1 MYIQYDK
8 ATNLKAL
15 IDGLKPILS
24 IDEEEFY
31 NHCFSI
37 QTGSGECLD
46 DWGRILNFGRGI
58 KTDPND
64 RKVFGFYN
72 GTNSFLNPPANFNNG
87 NWYKP
92 SIPIIQNLTDEAY
105 RQVLQLVYLSQIS
118 NGSVGNISKILNYY
132 YQKISMFK
140 KVRVKENISEVMTL
154 KIEFNFKLEPVE
166 INIFSINGVLPIPA
180 GVNYTIQDNLVF

>member
-8 ATNLKAL
+8 SANLKAL

-31 NHCFSI
+31 NDCFSI
-37 QTGSGECLD
+37 KTGTGTCLD
-46 DWGRILNFGRGI
+46 NWGRILNFGRGI
-58 KTDPND
+58 KTDPTD

-72 GTNSFLNPPANFNNG
+72 GTDPFLVPPSNFNNG
-87 NWYKP
+87 NWYKQTV
-92 SIPIIQNLTDEAY
+92 PIIQNLTDEAY

-118 NGSVGNISKILNYY
+118 NGSVGNIGKILNYY
-132 YQKISMFK
+132 YQSIDNLK
-140 KVRVKENISEVMTL
+140 KVRVKENLTQVMTL

-166 INIFSINGVLPIPA
+166 VKIFAISGVLPIPA
-180 GVNYTIQDNLVF
+180 GVSYTIQDNLTF

>member
-31 NHCFSI
+31 NDCFNI
-37 QTGSGECLD
+37 QTSSGNCLD
-46 DWGRILNFGRGI
+46 NWGRILNFSRGI
-58 KTDPND
+58 KVNPDD
-64 RKVFGFYN
+64 KKSFGFYN
-72 GTNSFLNPPANFNNG
+72 GTSSFLTPPSNFNNG
-87 NWYKP
+87 NWHIP
-92 SIPIIQNLTDEAY
+92 SAPIIQNLTDEAY

-132 YQKISMFK
+132 YHQIDGAK
-140 KVRVKENISEVMTL
+140 KVRVKENLTKTMTL

-166 INIFSINGVLPIPA
+166 INIFSINGVLPIPV
-180 GVNYTIQDNLVF
+180 GVSYTIQDNLVF

>member
-31 NHCFSI
+31 NHCFNI
-37 QTGSGECLD
+37 QTGSGDCLD
-46 DWGRILNFGRGI
+46 NWGRILNFSRGI

-72 GTNSFLNPPANFNNG
+72 GTGSFLNPPSNFNNG
-87 NWYKP
+87 NWYKQA
-92 SIPIIQNLTDEAY
+92 IPIIQNLTDDAY

-132 YQKISMFK
+132 YQKINVSK
-140 KVRVKENISEVMTL
+140 RVRVKENLTGAMTL

-166 INIFSINGVLPIPA
+166 INIFSINNVLPIPA
-180 GVNYTIQDNLVF
+180 GVSYTIQDNLTF